1 MAIYLIRHG
10 ETASNAARIFQT
22 PETPLSP
29 RGRMQAARLA
39 ERLAALGVAAV
50 LSSDLARAAETAER
64 IAAATGAPLALEP
77 LLAERDVGALRGRPY
92 AEIGLDPFA
101 ADYVPPAGES
111 WPEFHARVDAAWA
124 RVQAEAARAGGAL
137 AVVTHGLVCHSL
149 VSRHLALGPG
159 VAPREAGGRPLGFG
173 NTALTSIEGPPWTV
187 RLLACTAHVDGVAPA
202 PDAAPV

>member
-29 RGRMQAARLA
+29 RGREQAARLA
-39 ERLAALGVAAV
+39 ARLADLGVAAV

-77 LLAERDVGALRGRPY
+77 LLAERNFGALRGRPY

-101 ADYVPPAGES
+101 PDYAPPAGET
-111 WPEFHARVDAAWA
+111 WAEFHARVDAAWA
-124 RVQAEAARAGGAL
+124 RVQAAAARAGGTL

-149 VSRHLALGPG
+149 VSRHLVLGPG
-159 VAPREAGGRPLGFG
+159 GAPREAGGRPLEFG
-173 NTALTSIEGPPWTV
+173 NTAVTSIEGPPWTV
-187 RLLACTAHVDGVAPA
+187 RLLACTAHLDGVAPA
-202 PDAAPV
+202 PDAVPV